1 MAQVVT
7 KKAEITSEKS
17 KKMTIFDTP
26 KEIKADSR
34 DTIKEERD
42 RPSFEEDFELES
54 RRAEY
59 GIRD

>member
-17 KKMTIFDTP
+17 KKMTIFDIP

-34 DTIKEERD
+34 DTIKERD

>member
-17 KKMTIFDTP
+17 KKMTIFDIP
-26 KEIKADSR
+26 KEIKVDSR
-34 DTIKEERD
+34 DTIKERD
-42 RPSFEEDFELES
+42 KPSFEEDFELES

-59 GIRD
+59 GIRN